1 MTMARRAAAVV
12 SIMVFGMTFVGCANV
27 GTKATIGG
35 LGGAAAGGLIGAAAK
50 GGPAGIAAG
59 VLVGGLLG
67 GAVGHVLDQRDQ
79 QMAQQAA
86 HQALEKTPSG
96 VTTEWRNPDNGH
108 TGTVTPKRTYQ
119 SARGQY
125 CREYTQ
131 TISIGGRPQTS
142 YGTACRQPDGQ
153 WKIVS

>member
-1 MTMARRAAAVV
+1 MAFVMT
-12 SIMVFGMTFVGCANV
+12 SVGCGPNGTSGI
-27 GTKATIGG
+27 GTKTAIGG
-35 LGGAAAGGLIGAAAK
+35 LGGAAAGGLIGAAA
-50 GGPAGIAAG
+50 GGGAAGIAAG

-67 GAVGHVLDQRDQ
+67 GAVGNYLDQRDKQ
-79 QMAQQAA
+79 LAQNAA

-96 VTTEWRNPDNGH
+96 TTTTWQNPDNGH
-108 TGTVTPKRTYQ
+108 SGTVTPKRTYQ
-119 SARGQY
+119 AANGQY

-131 TISIGGRPQTS
+131 TVTIGGKPQTS